1 MADEN
6 AVASKEKK
14 RYSVKEIG
22 AAGTDFLQNHKHIYT
37 KHRKKILVFFLCV
50 VAIILCVLIYQLQ
63 KYDDFDVKE
72 TYERVDSAE
81 THYVDFQGNLLK
93 YSRDG
98 TFYTEY
104 DGDLVW
110 NYTYEMS
117 NPEIDVCD
125 NYILIY
131 DVQGTQAAILTNT
144 GFKQSIKTAMPI
156 VDAKIASQ
164 GTVAI
169 LMQDGETGYVQLCDD
184 AGKVLASGELHMKNS
199 GYPMAIALSSDAQ
212 RLMVSQLDVK
222 DGSVKTTIS
231 FYDFSNKGKDEID
244 NIIATYSFSDQIF
257 PQIAYVDG
265 GKAIAFGDSEIIVFN
280 NNAKASIAKEI
291 FVQGQ
296 IESVFYDDKY
306 CGVICQATDDEGQY
320 INQLTVY
327 TLGGRKRMQKAVGI
341 ASTNAEFLSNH
352 EILLSNNKEV
362 ELYTLQG
369 IKKFAYEFDTSIY
382 KIIPQDASRRYV
394 FVEDGHTDVVRM
406 K

>member
-14 RYSVKEIG
+14 RHSVKEIG
-22 AAGTDFLQNHKHIYT
+22 AAGTDFLQNHKQIYT

-50 VAIILCVLIYQLQ
+50 VAIILCVLMYQLQ

-104 DGDLVW
+104 DGDLIW

-117 NPEIDVCD
+117 NPKIDVCD

-144 GFKQSIKTAMPI
+144 GFEQSIKTSMPI

-199 GYPMAIALSSDAQ
+199 GYPMAIALSTDAQ
-212 RLMVSQLDVK
+212 RLMVSQCK
-222 DGSVKTTIS
+222 DN
-231 FYDFSNKGKDEID
+231 D
-244 NIIATYSFSDQIF
+244 
-257 PQIAYVDG
+257 
-265 GKAIAFGDSEIIVFN
+265 
-280 NNAKASIAKEI
+280 
-291 FVQGQ
+291 
-296 IESVFYDDKY
+296 
-306 CGVICQATDDEGQY
+306 
-320 INQLTVY
+320 
-327 TLGGRKRMQKAVGI
+327 
-341 ASTNAEFLSNH
+341 
-352 EILLSNNKEV
+352 ILL
-362 ELYTLQG
+362 
-369 IKKFAYEFDTSIY
+369 
-382 KIIPQDASRRYV
+382 
-394 FVEDGHTDVVRM
+394 
-406 K
+406 